1 MGVCPGSP
9 LWCVCALCP
18 PFSLFSVFFV
28 ALFSMHTSRAR
39 IVDIDNNEI
48 SRLKVLSAQVY
59 ILLVNIHHG
68 TQICKFHTKFTRTP
82 I

>member
-48 SRLKVLSAQVY
+48 SRLKFVLRSDYWKLSSLWRLNKTSTGLKQ
-59 ILLVNIHHG
+59 
-68 TQICKFHTKFTRTP
+68 
-82 I
+82 